1 MDMEHDEN
9 VCNKK
14 SDRAAW
20 GYALFLIFVV
30 LLISSI
36 IFLKAQGYTIEIEEI
51 NSGITLIKI

>member
-1 MDMEHDEN
+1 MEHDEN